1 LRAHL
6 KEKEG
11 DNADTSDQDEQGGY
25 ETENGEKDQ
34 KQQDGKRQDGKR
46 QDGKRQDDAWRLS
59 RQLAW
64 QAEVVRRG
72 KYRVDLSTGRVV
84 QEGCCDDCAKPG
96 FEEGFAE
103 GAIVRHADAD
113 ILCEPRREEFAE
125 EPTACAGACEGVAA
139 RAHGD
144 DEGWDGEAQR
154 RTQPRALEYFRFY

>member
-25 ETENGEKDQ
+25 ETKSSEKDQ
-34 KQQDGKRQDGKR
+34 KQ

-84 QEGCCDDCAKPG
+84 QEGCCDDCAQLG

-113 ILCEPRREEFAE
+113 VLCEPRREVFAE
-125 EPTACAGACEGVAA
+125 EPTPCAGACEGVAA

-154 RTQPRALEYFRFY
+154 RTQPRALEHFRFY